1 MMKTLFLLLA
11 SLSAPEIGDT
21 LLYEPQ
27 VIGILLF
34 VYLFF
39 TTILLSSLL
48 TASFLATFL
57 SLRNQLENLVAR
69 QFAALTVNML
79 KAGGGS
85 GIGSY
90 IPGALVECILIYPL
104 ACLVKIYKIY
114 ARYRMNRSHYE
125 QSYQKAQKISQYLH
139 RWREIVFFTTYSPIF
154 MTATLIEMLVDMARN
169 SILYLQRV
177 TETSLPPTLIQSH
190 A

>member
-1 MMKTLFLLLA
+1 LA
-11 SLSAPEIGDT
+11 PLSAPEIGDT
-21 LLYEPQ
+21 LLYEPK

-69 QFAALTVNML
+69 QFAVLTVDAL

-85 GIGSY
+85 GFGSY
-90 IPGALVECILIYPL
+90 IPGVLVECILVYPL

-114 ARYRMNRSHYE
+114 ARHGMNRSHYE
-125 QSYQKAQKISQYLH
+125 QSNQKAQNFFQYLN
-139 RWREIVFFTTYSPIF
+139 RWREIVFFTTYSPFFI
-154 MTATLIEMLVDMARN
+154 TATLIELLVDIARN
-169 SILYLQRV
+169 V
-177 TETSLPPTLIQSH
+177 
-190 A
+190 